1 MYIGADMKKL
11 FRGSLETIILEL
23 LDRNYE
29 MYGYQIVKEVQT
41 LSEGNI
47 NITEGALYPALHK
60 LEKNK
65 HITSN
70 IKSFNNRKR
79 KYYSLTPS
87 GKEETARQLDDMKAF
102 LQHLNLI
109 FNPQLT

>member
-1 MYIGADMKKL
+1 MKKL

-23 LDRNYE
+23 LSRNRE
-29 MYGYQIVKEVQT
+29 MYGYQIVKEVKT

-60 LEKNK
+60 LEKNN
-65 HITSN
+65 HISST

-79 KYYSLTPS
+79 KYYALTPS
-87 GKEETARQLDDMKAF
+87 GKEETAKQLDDMKDF
-102 LQHLNLI
+102 LKHLNLI